1 MVYDQARNRIG
12 DTYWKE
18 SHELQEG
25 EELKLDGGVMV
36 EVSEAM
42 GITHTDLTPLFEKKT
57 KEPGKE
63 PPVRATP
70 SGPRPFQRPTSV
82 APSNVPRA
90 STQLRHKS
98 LNTLLGTP
106 KGPVG
111 KAVPMKSPYEER
123 REKEKENA
131 GVEERAAKRQK
142 TTQRPGGWRASSP
155 AQEEPSSPLKPV
167 PKTTQTAKASTT
179 HSANIFT
186 ISSECDQI
194 PVVTSDVTL
203 PSTPEGLVKSRPR
216 LPFAA
221 APTIDSN
228 MEKPPIAQ
236 PPKIPRGK
244 VPVASTKIPKTPKPQ
259 APNSSPPVS
268 ASNRLTNVDF
278 AVQPAAKLRK
288 EPTPPPSPPCNPK
301 AKSLRLS
308 AGVKRGTLLCQS
320 LPQQASRVGSEAR
333 TLAAKPGTDK
343 AIRKKSKEP
352 SPRPIPGGICAR
364 SGQQIDIGNQTIA
377 KGKRKPPDVT
387 TEVIS
392 RKARRVEPPQVVSQ
406 DVFDDPEIMHGIMDQ
421 QLLIPSSPAEL
432 HHPSSP
438 PPARSPATKPAPA
451 KSVKRPDQN
460 AVEQSAAVTSY
471 AGLTKAKSPTLKG
484 AKTKTAPKK
493 KALEKQRPARP
504 SPPAPALVFEPH
516 IPLSRDVS
524 PTHTE
529 TSTTY
534 SWPVSTSPQKPLS
547 NGGFRKKPK
556 HTSKPLLNTTTP
568 APELRNVSIP
578 LPPGPTQPS
587 RRPPLMSTSDL
598 ASLLQKPKKR
608 TKTHD
613 PIEDDVAGSSKET
626 GRGFRRVRSAND
638 APIPSTAGEW
648 EERNLPR
655 GSNNLPDN
663 ESVGVGTAD
672 TEDVRRKGGLAALV
686 KRTDPR
692 KKFLRTKSLNVDTSV
707 GVGVEEGNVEL
718 PSPVLDEDV
727 GPWSTEAGDL
737 FDWRPP
743 GR

>member
-57 KEPGKE
+57 KEPAKE

-70 SGPRPFQRPTSV
+70 SAPRPFQRPTSV
-82 APSNVPRA
+82 APSNIPRA
-90 STQLRHKS
+90 TTQLRHKS

-123 REKEKENA
+123 TEKENTR
-131 GVEERAAKRQK
+131 VDKRAAKRQK
-142 TTQRPGGWRASSP
+142 TAQRPGGWRASSP
-155 AQEEPSSPLKPV
+155 AQEEPLSP
-167 PKTTQTAKASTT
+167 ASVI
-179 HSANIFT
+179 A
-186 ISSECDQI
+186 ISSECDHI

-203 PSTPEGLVKSRPR
+203 PSTPQGFVKSQPR

-221 APTIDSN
+221 PPTIDFN
-228 MEKPPIAQ
+228 KEKPPIAQ
-236 PPKIPRGK
+236 TPRIPRGK

-278 AVQPAAKLRK
+278 AVQPAPKPRK
-288 EPTPPPSPPCNPK
+288 EPSPPPSPPRNPK

-320 LPQQASRVGSEAR
+320 LPQQAPRVGSEAR
-333 TLAAKPGTDK
+333 ALVAKSGADK
-343 AIRKKSKEP
+343 AIRKRSKEP
-352 SPRPIPGGICAR
+352 SPRPIPDGTSAR
-364 SGQQIDIGNQTIA
+364 SGLEIDIGMQPIP
-377 KGKRKPPDVT
+377 KGKRKPPDAT
-387 TEVIS
+387 TEAIS
-392 RKARRVEPPQVVSQ
+392 KKARTVEPAQIVSQ
-406 DVFDDPEIMHGIMDQ
+406 DIFDDPEIMHGIMDQ
-421 QLLIPSSPAEL
+421 QLLIPSAPAEL
-432 HHPSSP
+432 HHPSP
-438 PPARSPATKPAPA
+438 PPAKSLASKPPPTKRA
-451 KSVKRPDQN
+451 KKPDQN
-460 AVEQSAAVTSY
+460 VVEQTVAATSY
-471 AGLTKAKSPTLKG
+471 KGLSKAKSPAPKE
-484 AKTKTAPKK
+484 AKPKTAAKK
-493 KALEKQRPARP
+493 KAREKPRPP
-504 SPPAPALVFEPH
+504 HLLPPAPSPVFEPH
-516 IPLSRDVS
+516 IPLSREVS

-529 TSTTY
+529 TSSTY
-534 SWPVSTSPQKPLS
+534 SRPVSTSPQKPLS

-556 HTSKPLLNTTTP
+556 CPSKPLLNTTTP

-578 LPPGPTQPS
+578 LPPGPNQLPKK
-587 RRPPLMSTSDL
+587 PPLMSTSDL

-626 GRGFRRVRSAND
+626 ARGFRRVRSAND

-655 GSNNLPDN
+655 GSSKLPGI
-663 ESVGVGTAD
+663 ESVGVVAVD
-672 TEDVRRKGGLAALV
+672 TGDVKRNGGGGLAALV
-686 KRTDPR
+686 RRTDPR
-692 KKFLRTKSLNVDTSV
+692 KKFLRTNSLNVETNVPPAED
-707 GVGVEEGNVEL
+707 VEL
-718 PSPVLDEDV
+718 PSPVLDKDV
-727 GPWSTEAGDL
+727 GPWSTEAADL